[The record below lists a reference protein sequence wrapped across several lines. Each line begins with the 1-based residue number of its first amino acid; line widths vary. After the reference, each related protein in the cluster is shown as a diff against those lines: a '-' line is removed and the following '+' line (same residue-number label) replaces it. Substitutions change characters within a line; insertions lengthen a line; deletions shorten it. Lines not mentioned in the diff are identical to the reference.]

1 MTLNKPN
8 SSTDNA
14 HKKVNKIMRFFQ
26 LIAISTIGFILS
38 GCANQFEQAV
48 KLAPS
53 AVSPK
58 LLMSVKDINISDSR
72 ENKAM
77 AMVNSSEFMQVN
89 NIANL
94 IRPWLTSSLQ
104 TSPNGRNKLN
114 FDITTATSYIKQY
127 AMTFESEAVL
137 EWKVTV
143 SSPQRTWTKSY
154 QTGINQDG
162 PMKFDQEDVTK
173 NMNIML
179 STLLER
185 TLQDDEFQKALS
197 R

>member
-1 MTLNKPN
+1 
-8 SSTDNA
+8 
-14 HKKVNKIMRFFQ
+14 MRFFQ

>member
-1 MTLNKPN
+1 MTLKKRTIPPL
-8 SSTDNA
+8 TRT
-14 HKKVNKIMRFFQ
+14 KKVNTIMRFLQ
-26 LIAISTIGFILS
+26 LIAISTLSFILS

-72 ENKAM
+72 QNKAM

-104 TSPNGRNKLN
+104 TSPNGRNQLN

-127 AMTFESEAVL
+127 AMTFESEAIL

-154 QTGINQDG
+154 QTGINQEG